1 MLALTGVRFTLICEA
16 GPSFSGF
23 ACGEI
28 GSDSDR
34 FPLVDW
40 PSFTA
45 LSIAREIIDVLRID
59 DCTGKKRQ
67 REVSEK
73 ALILVLPILLYR
85 TNLSLLNYGQK
96 ETLIDLEKEIEK
108 AGDQEG
114 CQKESRQEKDR

>member
-1 MLALTGVRFTLICEA
+1 M
-16 GPSFSGF
+16 
-23 ACGEI
+23 EI
-28 GSDSDR
+28 DSESDR

-40 PSFTA
+40 SSFTT

-73 ALILVLPILLYR
+73 ASIIVLPTLLYR

-96 ETLIDLEKEIEK
+96 ETLIDLEEEIEK

-114 CQKESRQEKDR
+114 CQEESRQEKDR